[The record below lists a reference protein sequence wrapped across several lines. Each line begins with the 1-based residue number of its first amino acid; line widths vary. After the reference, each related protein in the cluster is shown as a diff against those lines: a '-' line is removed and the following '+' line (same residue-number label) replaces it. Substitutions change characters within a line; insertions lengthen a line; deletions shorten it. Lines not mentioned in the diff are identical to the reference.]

1 MMWFYTETFK
11 CILCTVWKPKEM
23 NSNCHRCKLFLWG
36 KATYRD
42 SETAFVAHTR
52 GISWVTPCMFTALL
66 GLTLINANQKQISL
80 TLTQYLSWL
89 TADCTSY
96 ISQPCASETSHMETV
111 QKTPVFTYSIRV
123 QMARLQK
130 ICSIHPSKASKANDK
145 HREDIWKSIQG

>member
-80 TLTQYLSWL
+80 TLTHHPSWL

-111 QKTPVFTYSIRV
+111 QKWWDCKRYV
-123 QMARLQK
+123 QSTHLRQRKQMISTER
-130 ICSIHPSKASKANDK
+130 IYEKAFKD
-145 HREDIWKSIQG
+145 RTIF

>member
-80 TLTQYLSWL
+80 TLTHHLSWL

-96 ISQPCASETSHMETV
+96 ISQPCASETFHMETV
-111 QKTPVFTYSIRV
+111 QKFPCGNCTKDP
-123 QMARLQK
+123 RLYIQHK
-130 ICSIHPSKASKANDK
+130 CANGETAKDMFNPP
-145 HREDIWKSIQG
+145 I